1 MNDVYAFRIYN
12 LLNIVMYKG
21 NVILEQRCFRLTSV
35 QLATRDDVN
44 DCEKY
49 VVWLMSAFDRCIN
62 PIMILLKF
70 LEAKC
75 YCMLHI

>member
-1 MNDVYAFRIYN
+1 MIYMPSEYIF
-12 LLNIVMYKG
+12 NIVMYKG
-21 NVILEQRCFRLTSV
+21 NVILEQRDFRLTSV

-49 VVWLMSAFDRCIN
+49 VVWLMSAFDRWIN

-75 YCMLHI
+75 YCCPFDDI